1 MAGDV
6 PRVASKLRRAR
17 LMSGA
22 LPGWITIR
30 GLRCDGRQGVA
41 AERRAQSSEYLVDIS
56 CHSDLSRAVALDD
69 LAAAVDIAAIAATV
83 RRRRAR
89 RGTRARREAASR
101 RPRRGGGVGRDRA
114 HARQCGAWPFLR
126 TYSAFSIAR
135 AKSTSRHARRR
146 AACIACPSG
155 SSSPATMSTRE
166 AGVAR
171 RRAGI
176 ASSRHAKARSWP
188 VVAASLCGR
197 CVPPIRIPC
206 AALQRAIRPSTGR
219 AGRHLRCCVTR
230 SSTRR
235 SASSLPAN
243 TRIRRVSDT
252 RLVPIAPRKKPGFET
267 LAIHAGQEPEGL
279 YGAVTVPIFQTS
291 TYAQEAVGKHK
302 GYDYARTGNPTR
314 TALEICLAA
323 LEDGKWGLA
332 FGSGMA
338 ATDAIAHT
346 LSAGDHVVLSDDVYG
361 GTYRLY
367 KRMYEQ
373 LGVALTPVD
382 MRRLDA
388 VRRAMRN
395 STKVVWI
402 ESPSNPTMK
411 VVDIAALSEIA
422 HKGKALA
429 VVDNTFAS
437 PYLQN
442 PLAHGADLV
451 LHSTT
456 KYIGGHSDVVGGAI
470 AGNDPALRERLAY
483 LQNAAGGVPGP
494 LDAWLVLRG
503 AKTLA
508 VRMERHS
515 ANGQAVAEW
524 LAEHPKV
531 TRVNYPGLTSH
542 PQHAL
547 ARKQMRLFGGML
559 SFEVR
564 GGEVA
569 AKRLSGRTKIFALAE
584 SLGGVE
590 SLIEVPLAM
599 THGSVKGTKLAPPAG
614 LVRLS
619 VGIETVSDLIAD
631 LAQAI
636 G

>member
-1 MAGDV
+1 M
-6 PRVASKLRRAR
+6 
-17 LMSGA
+17 
-22 LPGWITIR
+22 
-30 GLRCDGRQGVA
+30 
-41 AERRAQSSEYLVDIS
+41 
-56 CHSDLSRAVALDD
+56 
-69 LAAAVDIAAIAATV
+69 
-83 RRRRAR
+83 
-89 RGTRARREAASR
+89 
-101 RPRRGGGVGRDRA
+101 
-114 HARQCGAWPFLR
+114 
-126 TYSAFSIAR
+126 
-135 AKSTSRHARRR
+135 
-146 AACIACPSG
+146 
-155 SSSPATMSTRE
+155 
-166 AGVAR
+166 
-171 RRAGI
+171 
-176 ASSRHAKARSWP
+176 
-188 VVAASLCGR
+188 
-197 CVPPIRIPC
+197 
-206 AALQRAIRPSTGR
+206 
-219 AGRHLRCCVTR
+219 
-230 SSTRR
+230 
-235 SASSLPAN
+235 
-243 TRIRRVSDT
+243 
-252 RLVPIAPRKKPGFET
+252 PIAPRKKPGFET

-524 LAEHPKV
+524 LAERPKV